1 MKFFETSKY
10 HSFKKSTYIT
20 LRWIG
25 IIGQLIAVNFVYL
38 FLNSSFEFIT
48 SNLVIFLGILSN
60 LYLIFIYKKTQLSDR
75 SAFIFLLIDI
85 LQLGVLLYLSG
96 GITNPFVI
104 FILIPSVFSS
114 SNLSL
119 RTNTLL
125 VILTIIIIVFLTFN
139 YQDLP
144 INLNSDFH
152 NNHYFYYSIPVSLII
167 ALVFLN
173 YFAMTFGTQ
182 SRLRKEALGKMEEV
196 MAKEHELLSLG
207 GQAAAAA
214 HSLGTPLSTITII
227 SHDLMKQFK
236 GQKDIEKDIELLIP
250 IRDNITVFSIGDEH
264 KIIEKDNFTEIIWK
278 NNSFLDLFK
287 QSSLQDYSK
296 GVIDSSNNLFI
307 RFLSWIRVNF
317 FYPDARLSNLNKI
330 ESFLID
336 YIERKDINL
345 MITTSPPHSI
355 QLLGKRIK
363 NVINLKGK
371 IIQIKNIQKN
381 QYVGYNRTYKTKTK
395 IKVAIIGLGY
405 EDGIPRSLS
414 NKGYVY
420 FKKNRFKIIG
430 RISMDTFTV
439 DISKSSHDLNI
450 GMYLDIINDQH
461 KIDKF
466 AKLCKTIPNEIM
478 TSIGKRV
485 YRKYE

>member
-38 FLNSSFEFIT
+38 FLNSSFDFIT
-48 SNLVIFLGILSN
+48 SNLVIFSGILSN

-75 SAFIFLLIDI
+75 SAFLFLLIDI

-125 VILTIIIIVFLTFN
+125 VILTIIIIIFLTFN

-227 SHDLMKQFK
+227 AHDLMKQFK
-236 GQKDIEKDIELLIP
+236 GQKDLEKDIELLNSQVERCNEILKRLTLNP
-250 IRDNITVFSIGDEH
+250 VEEDE
-264 KIIEKDNFTEIIWK
+264 F
-278 NNSFLDLFK
+278 
-287 QSSLQDYSK
+287 
-296 GVIDSSNNLFI
+296 ID
-307 RFLSWIRVNF
+307 
-317 FYPDARLSNLNKI
+317 
-330 ESFLID
+330 
-336 YIERKDINL
+336 KDINIRDYL
-345 MITTSPPHSI
+345 HEIISSFKEISKKEFVFNFDQDSNPKKISKSI
-355 QLLGKRIK
+355 EIVYGLRNFIGNANKFAK
-363 NVINLKGK
+363 NSIFINLKSDSEFTELTVEDDGNGYPRDIISK
-371 IIQIKNIQKN
+371 IGEPYLKSNYSKD
-381 QYVGYNRTYKTKTK
+381 KSKE
-395 IKVAIIGLGY
+395 GLGL
-405 EDGIPRSLS
+405 GL
-414 NKGYVY
+414 
-420 FKKNRFKIIG
+420 F
-430 RISMDTFTV
+430 
-439 DISKSSHDLNI
+439 
-450 GMYLDIINDQH
+450 
-461 KIDKF
+461 
-466 AKLCKTIPNEIM
+466 
-478 TSIGKRV
+478 IGKTLLEKNFASVNCRNSKTRSGAEV
-485 YRKYE
+485 IIRWKNKELFNI

>member
-10 HSFKKSTYIT
+10 FSFKKSTYIT

-25 IIGQLIAVNFVYL
+25 IIGQLIAVNFVYF
-38 FLNSSFEFIT
+38 FLNSDFNFVA
-48 SNLVIFLGILSN
+48 SNIIIFFGVLSN

-75 SAFIFLLIDI
+75 SAFLFLLIDI

-139 YQDLP
+139 YKDLP

-152 NNHYFYYSIPVSLII
+152 NNHYFYYSIPMSLII

-227 SHDLMKQFK
+227 AHDLMKQFK
-236 GQKDIEKDIELLIP
+236 GQRDIEKDIELLNSQVDRCNEILKRLTLNP
-250 IRDNITVFSIGDEH
+250 VEEDEFIDKDISIRDYLNEIISSFKEISKKNFVFNFDQDSNPKKISKSIEIVYGLRNFIGNANKFAKSNIFINLKSDSEI
-264 KIIEKDNFTEIIWK
+264 TEIIVEDDGYGYPRDIISKIGEPYLKSNYSKDKSKEGLGLGLFIGKTLLEKNFASVNCSNSKTRSGAEISIRWK
-278 NNSFLDLFK
+278 NKELF
-287 QSSLQDYSK
+287 
-296 GVIDSSNNLFI
+296 
-307 RFLSWIRVNF
+307 
-317 FYPDARLSNLNKI
+317 
-330 ESFLID
+330 
-336 YIERKDINL
+336 
-345 MITTSPPHSI
+345 
-355 QLLGKRIK
+355 
-363 NVINLKGK
+363 
-371 IIQIKNIQKN
+371 NI
-381 QYVGYNRTYKTKTK
+381 
-395 IKVAIIGLGY
+395 
-405 EDGIPRSLS
+405 
-414 NKGYVY
+414 
-420 FKKNRFKIIG
+420 
-430 RISMDTFTV
+430 
-439 DISKSSHDLNI
+439 
-450 GMYLDIINDQH
+450 
-461 KIDKF
+461 
-466 AKLCKTIPNEIM
+466 
-478 TSIGKRV
+478 
-485 YRKYE
+485 